1 MMGELMISQL
11 RFVATYMEPS
21 FYPSLLTMSSL
32 FASIVLPPP
41 GSEWPFAANVLM
53 WVGILTM
60 LASFALVMKK
70 LFGRHPSL
78 NDVLSGLVNCATLD
92 DYKKEQHL
100 RHRGLEEQ
108 ISALRHDTDA
118 RQNTDLVRA
127 EKTFAELFARL
138 GERER
143 QLGEMRDQI
152 SRLAERTE
160 THIRKLDQYDTK
172 LDNLL
177 KDVGRVAAQTR
188 SRG

>member
-1 MMGELMISQL
+1 MIEPMIAQL

-21 FYPSLLTMSSL
+21 AYPSLLGGLGVVTSL
-32 FASIVLPPP
+32 VMPPP

-60 LASFALVMKK
+60 LASFTLVMKK
-70 LFGRHPSL
+70 LLGRAPSL
-78 NDVLSGLVNCATLD
+78 NEILTGLVTCASLE

-118 RQNTDLVRA
+118 RQNSDLVRT
-127 EKTFAELFARL
+127 EKTLAEIFVRL

-143 QLGEMRDQI
+143 TFGEMRDQI

-177 KDVGRVAAQTR
+177 KDVGRLASR
-188 SRG
+188 SRNS